1 MITFQKFSFKRD
13 PKQIIRLLFLPS
25 FRFKTSSI
33 NGVESGRIF
42 FPLFNSLKIIR
53 TFHINYLIW
62 NVVHFYKLP

>member
-42 FPLFNSLKIIR
+42 FPF
-53 TFHINYLIW
+53 LI
-62 NVVHFYKLP
+62 P